1 MATAPTARP
10 GGRSARIQLA
20 VHSAVTELLE
30 ENGGDRTALSI
41 PEIAK
46 RAGVN
51 TSTIYRR
58 WRDLQGLLAAVASN
72 SLALEQVEDT
82 GTLEGDLLAWF
93 VPYVE
98 EFSTELGR
106 QVLRD
111 MVADKDVTT
120 DYFEILRR
128 HIEEIRSRAIERGE
142 APPATERVVDVV
154 VAPVIYRILFTH
166 ADEEQLDVRDKID
179 RLIGEIADS
188 GE

>member
-10 GGRSARIQLA
+10 GGRSARVQLA
-20 VHSAVTELLE
+20 VHSAVTELLGA
-30 ENGGDRTALSI
+30 NGGDRTALSI
-41 PEIAK
+41 PEIARK
-46 RAGVN
+46 AGVN

-72 SLALEQVEDT
+72 SLAREQVEDT

-111 MVADKDVTT
+111 MIADKDVTN
-120 DYFEILRR
+120 DYFEILLR
-128 HIEEIRSRAIERGE
+128 HIEEIRSRALGRGE
-142 APPATERVVDVV
+142 APPTTDRVVDVV

-166 ADEEQLDVRDKID
+166 ANEEQLDVRDKIA
-179 RLIGEIADS
+179 RLIRELADA
-188 GE
+188 GD